1 MARSRLVLLLA
12 AFCLAGSAFA
22 PTAGARGLLD
32 PRFGENGVVEL
43 LPLSERGEALV
54 YPVAKADGSVYVG
67 EDRQTCPRPS
77 CGYRSFVR
85 RFGPDGKPDAKFG
98 SLYLGAS
105 DYATGIVTNFELDG
119 RGGLLVSRSAKGRG
133 AVLRRLLVPR
143 GVFDRRFG
151 DGGSL
156 FLPCRCQ
163 SVGVSMTPDGRLL
176 VSGSNEIRYGG
187 RYRGSVW
194 IYRRIGRDGRPDR
207 SFGGD
212 GEVRLRMPGFAAPS
226 FQFLPGGGLV
236 LAGEKCCNGYITALQ
251 PYLMRLSSRGRLDRR
266 YGEAAKRS
274 FKGLY
279 ETRPEDVGWEGF
291 QLIVRRGGKVEIY
304 GAAYAHGVAMRLRA
318 DGRRDPSFAGDG
330 VRLLK
335 IELSDAA
342 SDGAGGTFVV
352 GYQRAEGVIHL
363 LPNGEQ
369 DRSFGFVQTPGVG
382 SEYGA
387 SIQPFGP
394 RAALVFG
401 DNYYLCR
408 SDCTGYPAMARVV
421 LR

>member
-1 MARSRLVLLLA
+1 MKGSRLCLLLVA
-12 AFCLAGSAFA
+12 LCLAGAA
-22 PTAGARGLLD
+22 IVPAANARGLLD
-32 PRFGENGVVEL
+32 PGFGENGVVEL
-43 LPLSERGEALV
+43 PPISMRGETQV
-54 YPVAKADGSVYVG
+54 YPVANADGSVYVG
-67 EDRQTCPRPS
+67 EDRQTCPRPG
-77 CGYRSFVR
+77 CGSKSFVR
-85 RFGPDGKPDAKFG
+85 RYGPDGQPDAKFG
-98 SLYLGAS
+98 SLYLGPTS
-105 DYATGIVTNFELDG
+105 YATGTVTNFELDG
-119 RGGLLVSRSAKGRG
+119 RGGLLVSRSEKGRG
-133 AVLRRLLVPR
+133 VVLRRLLLPR
-143 GVFDRRFG
+143 GTLDRGFG
-151 DGGSL
+151 NDGSL

-163 SVGVSMTPDGRLL
+163 SGGVSLTPDGRLL
-176 VSGSNEIRYGG
+176 VSGSNEIRHGG

-194 IYRRIGRDGRPDR
+194 IYRRVGQDGRPDR

-212 GEVRLRMPGFAAPS
+212 GEVRLRMPGFEAPDLD
-226 FQFLPGGGLV
+226 FLPGGGLV
-236 LAGEKCCNGYITALQ
+236 LAGEGCCNGYIALQ

-291 QLIVRRGGKVEIY
+291 QLIVRAGGKVEIY
-304 GAAYAHGVAMRLRA
+304 GAAYEHGVAMRLRA

-335 IELSDAA
+335 MELSDAA
-342 SDGAGGTFVV
+342 PDGAGGTFVV

-363 LPNGEQ
+363 LPNGEL
-369 DRSFGFVQTPGVG
+369 DRSFGFVRTPGVG

-387 SIQPFGP
+387 WIQPFGP
-394 RAALVFG
+394 GAVLVFG

-421 LR
+421 WR